1 MKRLNSLISITL
13 ATLITAGTISSSWA
27 GSDKED
33 LAVAKSIIDKS
44 GITAQAA
51 IRKVQQEYNGVIY
64 SYDLDDDENDV
75 YFHEIKLI
83 DIEADKKIKLIISI
97 ENGEIV
103 AQEWNRLFSWFFED
117 DRIVTARKL
126 ATMKYT
132 ILDAIDALK
141 LDDSSLLQEIEV
153 EDKQGVL
160 FFELETIDDDGEKDW
175 LVDANNNQIIP
186 VFKK

>member
-64 SYDLDDDENDV
+64 SYDLDDEDDV
-75 YFHEIKLI
+75 YYHEIKLI

>member
-1 MKRLNSLISITL
+1 MKRINSLISITL
-13 ATLITAGTISSSWA
+13 ATLITAGTISASWA
-27 GSDKED
+27 GSDKEE

-44 GITAQAA
+44 GITAQQA
-51 IRKVQQEYNGVIY
+51 IKKVQQDYNGVIY
-64 SYDLDDDENDV
+64 SYDLDDEDNV
-75 YFHEIKLI
+75 YYHEIKLI

-97 ENGEIV
+97 QNGEV
-103 AQEWNRLFSWFFED
+103 VKKEWNRLFSWFFED

-132 ILDAIDALK
+132 ILDAIDAIALEENA
-141 LDDSSLLQEIEV
+141 LLQEIEV

-160 FFELETIDDDGEKDW
+160 FFELETIDDEGEKDW
-175 LVDANNNQIIP
+175 LVDANNNQLIP

>member
-1 MKRLNSLISITL
+1 MKRLNSLNSIILT
-13 ATLITAGTISSSWA
+13 TLIAVGSISSSWA

-33 LAVAKSIIDKS
+33 LAAAKSIIDKS
-44 GITAQAA
+44 GITAQEA

-103 AQEWNRLFSWFFED
+103 AKEWNRLFSWFFED

-126 ATMKYT
+126 ATKKYT
-132 ILDAIDALK
+132 ILDAIDAIK
-141 LDDSSLLQEIEV
+141 LDDSSMLEEIEV

-160 FFELETIDDDGEKDW
+160 FFELETIDGDGEKDW
-175 LVDANNNQIIP
+175 LVDVNNNQIIP